1 MEPTQCTEHFNWI
14 RNCTDCQLIFDK
26 NVLRNYELVINTEQS
41 NDVYI

>member
-14 RNCTDCQLIFDK
+14 RNCIDCQLIFDK